1 MSNFSVLI
9 SKQAKKYL
17 DANKRLKKA
26 FDEWQPSLSENPHD
40 AHDGMLIGEKKDGL
54 QVYKKALVGKKYRA
68 LFTIDDESISVLIF
82 KVNSRGDVYKK

>member
-26 FDEWQPSLSENPHD
+26 FDEWQPSLTENPHD
-40 AHDGMLIGEKKDGL
+40 AHDGLLIGEKKEGL

-68 LFTIDDESISVLIF
+68 LFTIDEESISVLIF
-82 KVNSRGDVYKK
+82 KVNFRGDVYKK

>member
-26 FDEWQPSLSENPHD
+26 FDEWQPTLSKNPHD
-40 AHDGMLIGEKKDGL
+40 AHDGMLIGEKKEGL

-68 LFTIDDESISVLIF
+68 LFTIDEESISVLIF

>member
-26 FDEWQPSLSENPHD
+26 FDEWQPSLTETPHD

>member
-26 FDEWQPSLSENPHD
+26 FDEWQPTLSENPHD
-40 AHDGMLIGEKKDGL
+40 AHDGMLIGEKKRDYRFTKRRLLARNTGHFSQL
-54 QVYKKALVGKKYRA
+54 MMKALA
-68 LFTIDDESISVLIF
+68 F
-82 KVNSRGDVYKK
+82 

>member
-26 FDEWQPSLSENPHD
+26 FDEWQPSLTENPHD
-40 AHDGMLIGEKKDGL
+40 AHDGLLIGEKKEGL

-68 LFTIDDESISVLIF
+68 LFTSDEESISVLIF

>member
-1 MSNFSVLI
+1 MNNFSVLI

-26 FDEWQPSLSENPHD
+26 FDEWQPTLSENPHD
-40 AHDGMLIGEKKDGL
+40 AHDGMLIGEKKEGL

-68 LFTIDDESISVLIF
+68 LFTIDEESISVLIF
-82 KVNSRGDVYKK
+82 KVNYRGDVYKK